1 MATRSCPFCEKEFG
15 SGASYRVHKSRY
27 HRDETAAE
35 EQDYRYTMNNA
46 TTDEPQTVPEDTEP
60 ETVSV
65 EDNESEEKSGPS
77 WLLGLGEIAVAVILL
92 FFFGRYGGGRR

>member
-1 MATRSCPFCEKEFG
+1 MKSRICPFCGKEFN

-27 HRDETAAE
+27 HRGEIAAE
-35 EQDYRYTMNNA
+35 EQDYKYTMDNA
-46 TTDEPQTVPEDTEP
+46 TTDEPQVVLEDAEP

-65 EDNESEEKSGPS
+65 EDDESKEKSGPG
-77 WLLGLGEIAVAVILL
+77 WLLGLGGIAVAVILL